1 MVVVLINIHQVDV
14 ISVISVT
21 NWIHLSDVTHVISV
35 ISVMNVINAGFLR
48 KRPARSAEG
57 VVCHSVDH
65 NVRGDLGTGYPHPM
79 SRFSLR
85 NGE

>member
-1 MVVVLINIHQVDV
+1 MV
-14 ISVISVT
+14 SVINVVNLSNVVNVNSVINVFSVT
-21 NWIHLSDVTHVISV
+21 
-35 ISVMNVINAGFLR
+35 NAGFLR